1 MTDRHIQTVIVGS
14 GAVGLAIARKFAR
27 RGHEVLVLEAES
39 SGHHHTSARNSQVIH
54 SGLLYPAGSLKAQ
67 LCVAGRAKLYDF
79 CETRHIDHAR
89 CEKLIIATDEAEL
102 SGLHAICERGRLN
115 GVADLRVLTGAEVT
129 ALEPDLHCL
138 GAVLS
143 PSTGIVDATGYMNA
157 LAGEAQARGAMFAYH
172 ARLETVRIVP
182 QGFALEI
189 ADADRTQMTCT
200 NLVNAAGLG
209 AWDVARQIAALPADA
224 IPHQSYVK
232 AGYYTLASGH
242 APFQRLIYPSP
253 DATSLPVHAIR
264 DTSGQ
269 VRIGPTTTYLDPPRI
284 DYRHDTPAGALE
296 GAIRKF
302 WPDLPYGAL
311 QPDTCGIR
319 PRITPRGAPLADF
332 MIAGPDS
339 HGMQGLVQL
348 FGIESPGLTSS
359 LAIADHVWAQISAT

>member
-1 MTDRHIQTVIVGS
+1 MPC
-14 GAVGLAIARKFAR
+14 A
-27 RGHEVLVLEAES
+27 
-39 SGHHHTSARNSQVIH
+39 
-54 SGLLYPAGSLKAQ
+54 PQ
-67 LCVAGRAKLYDF
+67 LSENLTKTCLWKLYDF

-115 GVADLRVLTGAEVT
+115 GVADLRVLTRAEVT
-129 ALEPDLHCL
+129 ALVPDLHCL

-157 LAGEAQARGAMFAYH
+157 LAGEAQARGAMFVYH

-209 AWDVARQIAALPADA
+209 AWDVARQIA
-224 IPHQSYVK
+224 
-232 AGYYTLASGH
+232 
-242 APFQRLIYPSP
+242 
-253 DATSLPVHAIR
+253 
-264 DTSGQ
+264 
-269 VRIGPTTTYLDPPRI
+269 
-284 DYRHDTPAGALE
+284 
-296 GAIRKF
+296 
-302 WPDLPYGAL
+302 
-311 QPDTCGIR
+311 
-319 PRITPRGAPLADF
+319 
-332 MIAGPDS
+332 GPDS